1 MEKRIVNKL
10 YKLSKKASNK
20 DEVPVAAI
28 LVCGDKIIAKAFNK
42 RNKSNLTIDHAEIRV
57 ITKANKRKKSW
68 RLNDCSLYVTLE
80 PCEMC
85 LNVIKEARIDRVYFL
100 IKRSKEKK
108 QFDKTKLI
116 MIDYPEIKT
125 VKENYKKNLSNFW
138 KNKRKK

>member
-1 MEKRIVNKL
+1 
-10 YKLSKKASNK
+10 
-20 DEVPVAAI
+20 
-28 LVCGDKIIAKAFNK
+28 
-42 RNKSNLTIDHAEIRV
+42 
-57 ITKANKRKKSW
+57 
-68 RLNDCSLYVTLE
+68 
-80 PCEMC
+80 MC

-125 VKENYKKNLSNFW
+125 VKENYKKIYQIL